1 MNNIRIPDSE
11 FAQRAENVQKTMA
24 QEGLDLLLCFSNEA
38 EHQYVRYLSDYW
50 PSFETAGVLIA
61 PDKKP
66 LLLIGPESMTFA
78 SDRARIKDIRR
89 LIAFRESSEPEYPG
103 EKLDDFNT
111 VIEELTGG
119 KGIKKIG
126 IAGWALISAT
136 IFRAL
141 SDAVKKYGNV
151 EIVSADALMNRLKE
165 DKSNNELACMKRAA
179 MITTKAFDYVL
190 QNIRPGMTELQVRGL
205 AASKMYELGAE
216 GEAYPMWVLAGQGSN
231 QAISRARNKVMQ
243 PGDMVMV
250 QIGAR
255 YEGYAS
261 SIGRPVV
268 MGKANKLQKDL
279 ITAGYTG
286 YNAVIGTMKAGV
298 NAGDVAR
305 AHWDAITK
313 CGFADWLL
321 YGPCHGTGLMEGE
334 SPWIE
339 INSDYLLREN
349 LTFCV
354 DIFLGSNGKGI
365 GLRIED
371 SVCVKENGVEKLS
384 DYPRELFEI

>member
-1 MNNIRIPDSE
+1 MSNIRIPDSE
-11 FAQRAENVQKTMA
+11 FAQRVVKVQKSIEK
-24 QEGLDLLLCFSNEA
+24 EGLDLLLCFSNEA

-61 PDKKP
+61 PNKQP
-66 LLLIGPESMTFA
+66 LLLIGPESMAYA
-78 SDRARIKDIRR
+78 SDRSRIKDIRR

-111 VIEELTGG
+111 VIEELTGNR
-119 KGIKKIG
+119 KIKKIG
-126 IAGWALISAT
+126 IAGWALINAT
-136 IFRAL
+136 IFKNL
-141 SDAVKKYGNV
+141 SDAVEKYGDV

-165 DKSNNELACMKRAA
+165 DKSENELACMKHAA
-179 MITTKAFDYVL
+179 SITTQAFDYVL
-190 QNIRPGMTELQVRGL
+190 ENIKPGMTELQVRGL

-231 QAISRARNKVMQ
+231 QAISRARNKVIQ
-243 PGDMVMV
+243 PGDLVMI

-268 MGKANKLQKDL
+268 MGKADRLQKDL
-279 ITAGYTG
+279 IMAGYAG
-286 YNAVIGTMKAGV
+286 HKAVTDTLKAGV

-305 AHWDAITK
+305 AHLQAITK

-339 INSDYLLREN
+339 KTSDYLLREN

-354 DIFLGSNGKGI
+354 DIFLGSNEKGI

-371 SVCVKENGVEKLS
+371 SVCVKENGVEMLS
-384 DYPRELFEI
+384 NYPRELFEI

>member
-1 MNNIRIPDSE
+1 MSNIKILDGE
-11 FAQRAENVQKTMA
+11 FAQRAENVQKAMA

-50 PSFETAGVLIA
+50 PSFETAGVLIS

-78 SDRARIKDIRR
+78 SDRSRIKDIRR

-103 EKLDDFNT
+103 EELDDFNT

-136 IFRAL
+136 IFRDL
-141 SDAVKKYGNV
+141 SNAVKKYGNV
-151 EIVSADALMNRLKE
+151 EIVSADSLMNRLKE
-165 DKSNNELACMKRAA
+165 DKSSNELACMKYAA
-179 MITTKAFDYVL
+179 SITTQAFDYVL
-190 QNIRPGMTELQVRGL
+190 ENIKPGMTELQVRGL

-216 GEAYPMWVLAGQGSN
+216 GEAYPMWVLAGHGSN
-231 QAISRARNKVMQ
+231 QAISRARNRMIQ

-279 ITAGYTG
+279 ITAGYAG
-286 YNAVIGTMKAGV
+286 YDTVIGALKAGV

-305 AHWDAITK
+305 AYLNAITK
-313 CGFADWLL
+313 FGFADWLL

-354 DIFLGSNGKGI
+354 DIFLGSNEKGI

-371 SVCVKENGVEKLS
+371 SVCVKEKGVEKLS
-384 DYPRELFEI
+384 DYPREIFEI